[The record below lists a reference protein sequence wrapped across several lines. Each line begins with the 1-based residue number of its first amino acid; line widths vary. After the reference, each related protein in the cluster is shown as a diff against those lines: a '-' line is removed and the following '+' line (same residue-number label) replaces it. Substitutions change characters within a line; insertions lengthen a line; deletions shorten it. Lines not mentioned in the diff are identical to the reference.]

1 MKQSPL
7 QRIQRVMN
15 YYYKMGHNSER
26 INLIYKKILNQ
37 KYGKKQ
43 LS

>member
-26 INLIYKKILNQ
+26 VNSIYKKILKS
-37 KYGKKQ
+37 KYGK
-43 LS
+43 